1 MFMFGK
7 KKAAH
12 TTECLTL
19 QIVVGLLLF
28 IIFVAAGIGVYL
40 AHVTDTGIFFGTA
53 TGSFSII
60 AFVYAL
66 TSFMKQLKTCMMPCD
81 VCEAMTTTTSKKK

>member
-1 MFMFGK
+1 MFSFGK
-7 KKAAH
+7 KKVAH

-19 QIVVGLLLF
+19 HIVVGLLIF
-28 IIFVAAGIGVYL
+28 VAFVAAGIGMYL
-40 AHVTDTGIFFGTA
+40 AHVSDTGFTFGTA

-81 VCEAMTTTTSKKK
+81 VCEVMTTTSKKK